1 MNLLAAGKSIGST
14 HITNGC
20 YRLHPVE
27 WGAGEAAGAL
37 AAWCRQHGVR
47 PVSVRE
53 QPHLEEIQRCLQ
65 ARGVQLH
72 WPEGLRSQ
80 QR

>member
-1 MNLLAAGKSIGST
+1 MQNLPAAGRSIGTT
-14 HITNGC
+14 HVTNGC

-27 WGAGEAAGAL
+27 WGAGEAAGPL
-37 AAWCRQHGVR
+37 
-47 PVSVRE
+47 
-53 QPHLEEIQRCLQ
+53 QPRLEEFQRCLQ

-72 WPEGLRSQ
+72 WPRDLRGR